1 MLLPAQIIQKKR
13 DGNALTEEEIRFF
26 INGFTSGEL
35 PEYQMSAL
43 AMAICFQGMNF
54 DETMWLTRAMIASG
68 KVVEWGKNSVQVS
81 KSPSASRVDD
91 LGTPALKHSGTTF
104 YADKHSTGG
113 IGDKTSLIIAPLVAC
128 CGVKVPMISGRGLGP
143 TGGTLDKLESI
154 SGFNV
159 NLSLDEFQR
168 VTDKVGCC
176 MIGQTAE
183 IAPADKK
190 LYALRDVTATV
201 SCLPLIVASIMCKK
215 LAENVDGL
223 VLDVKWGSGAFMR
236 TRETSAEL
244 ARAMVEVGKRYG
256 KKVVALQT
264 DMNQPLG
271 QQIGNALE
279 VRECI
284 KIMQSGGEL
293 PTPNPSGGGEP
304 NRRSP
309 PVEGPGVGSADLLE
323 VTLALSAE
331 MLLMAGVAK
340 NVADATQ
347 MLQNKLASGEV
358 LRKFAEMIAAQGGDA
373 SVCDDVKRLPMA
385 KQTRPIAAPKSG
397 FVQAMECDQIGY
409 AVIALGGGRKVSADK
424 IDFAV
429 GFEQPKKIGDAVTAG
444 DPLMIMHY
452 NNATRA
458 AEAEHMVQHAYKIED
473 KPVTTRLP
481 LIVQKIG

>member
-13 DGNALTEEEIRFF
+13 DGQSLTEEEIRFF

-35 PEYQMSAL
+35 PEYQMAAL

-54 DETMWLTRAMIASG
+54 DETMWLTRAMIESG
-68 KVVEWGKNSVQVS
+68 KVVEWPRAPRS
-81 KSPSASRVDD
+81 
-91 LGTPALKHSGTTF
+91 F

-113 IGDKTSLIIAPLVAC
+113 IGDKVSLILAPLVAA

-154 SGFNV
+154 AGFRTG
-159 NLSLDEFQR
+159 LPLDEFKR
-168 VTDKVGCC
+168 VTEEVGCA

-256 KKVVALQT
+256 KKVCALQT

-284 KIMQSGGEL
+284 DLM
-293 PTPNPSGGGEP
+293 N
-304 NRRSP
+304 
-309 PVEGPGVGSADLLE
+309 GSTHADDLLE
-323 VTLALSAE
+323 VTLALSTE

-340 NVADATQ
+340 NVADARQ
-347 MLQNKLASGEV
+347 MLQKKLASGEA
-358 LRKFAEMIAAQGGDA
+358 LRRFAEMIAAQGGDA
-373 SVCDDVKRLPMA
+373 KVCDDVKRLPSA
-385 KQTRPIAAPKSG
+385 RQKKPIAAPKSG
-397 FVQAMECDQIGY
+397 FVQAIECDQIGY
-409 AVIALGGGRKVSADK
+409 AVIALGGGRKVAADK
-424 IDFAV
+424 IDFGV
-429 GFEQPKKIGDAVTAG
+429 GFEQPKKIGNAVKAG
-444 DPLMIMHY
+444 EPLMMMHY
-452 NNATRA
+452 NDETRGAEATR
-458 AEAEHMVQHAYKIED
+458 MVQNAYKIED
-473 KPVTTRLP
+473 KAVKTQLP
-481 LIVQKIG
+481 LIVQKIE

>member
-26 INGFTSGEL
+26 INGFTSSEL
-35 PEYQMSAL
+35 PEYQMAAL

-68 KVVEWGKNSVQVS
+68 KVMEWKRQPG
-81 KSPSASRVDD
+81 
-91 LGTPALKHSGTTF
+91 LF

-113 IGDKTSLIIAPLVAC
+113 IGDKTSLIIAPLVAA

-154 SGFNV
+154 SRFNV
-159 NLSLDEFQR
+159 NLSFDEFQR
-168 VTDKVGCC
+168 ITDSVGCC
-176 MIGQTAE
+176 LIGQTAE

-236 TRETSAEL
+236 TRETSTEL
-244 ARAMVEVGKRYG
+244 AKAMVEVGKRYG

-271 QQIGNALE
+271 RKIGNALE

-284 KIMQSGGEL
+284 EIM
-293 PTPNPSGGGEP
+293 N
-304 NRRSP
+304 
-309 PVEGPGVGSADLLE
+309 GSAGADDLLE

-331 MLLMAGVAK
+331 MLLMAGAAK
-340 NVADATQ
+340 NVAGAKEI
-347 MLQNKLASGEV
+347 LQKKLANGEA
-358 LRKFAEMIAAQGGDA
+358 LHKFAEMIAAQGGDA
-373 SVCDDVKRLPMA
+373 KVCDDVKRLPSA
-385 KQTRPIAAPKSG
+385 KQTKPIPAPMSG
-397 FVQAMECDQIGY
+397 FVQSIECDQIGY
-409 AVIALGGGRKVSADK
+409 AVIALGGGRRVTADK
-424 IDFAV
+424 VDFAV
-429 GFEQPKKIGDAVTAG
+429 GFKEPKKIGDAVKAG
-444 DPLMIMHY
+444 DPLMVMHY
-452 NNATRA
+452 NDEARA
-458 AEAEHMVQHAYKIED
+458 AEAERMVQAAYTIED
-473 KPVTTRLP
+473 KPVNTRSP
-481 LIVQKIG
+481 LIVQKIE

>member
-13 DGNALTEEEIRFF
+13 DGSALSEEEIRFF

-35 PEYQMSAL
+35 PEYQMAAL

-54 DETMWLTRAMIASG
+54 DETMWLTRAMVESG
-68 KVVEWGKNSVQVS
+68 KVVHWRPPE
-81 KSPSASRVDD
+81 SAAGRARPP
-91 LGTPALKHSGTTF
+91 GAPTPF
-104 YADKHSTGG
+104 YCDKHSTGG
-113 IGDKTSLIIAPLVAC
+113 IGDKTSLVIAPLVAA

-154 SGFNV
+154 AGFRV
-159 NLSLDEFQR
+159 NLSLDEFKH
-168 VTDKVGCC
+168 VTEKVGCA

-201 SCLPLIVASIMCKK
+201 SCLPLIVASIMSKK

-236 TRETSAEL
+236 TLETSAEL
-244 ARAMVEVGKRYG
+244 GKAMVEVGKRYG

-271 QQIGNALE
+271 QKIGNALE

-284 KIMQSGGEL
+284 EIM
-293 PTPNPSGGGEP
+293 N
-304 NRRSP
+304 
-309 PVEGPGVGSADLLE
+309 GSARADDLME

-331 MLLMAGVAK
+331 MLLMAGAAK

-347 MLQNKLASGEV
+347 MLQKKLANGEA
-358 LRKFAEMIAAQGGDA
+358 LQKFAEMITAQGGDA
-373 SVCDDVKRLPMA
+373 RVCEDVKRLPVA
-385 KQTRPIAAPKSG
+385 RQTRPITATKSG
-397 FVQAMECDQIGY
+397 FVQSIECDQIGY
-409 AVIALGGGRKVSADK
+409 AVIALGGGRKVAADK
-424 IDFAV
+424 VDLVV
-429 GFEQPKKIGDAVTAG
+429 GFEQPKKTGDAVRAG
-444 DPLMIMHY
+444 EPLMMMHY
-452 NNATRA
+452 NDETRA
-458 AEAEHMVQHAYKIED
+458 AEAERMVQDAYKIED
-473 KPVTTRLP
+473 KRVTTRLP

>member
-13 DGNALTEEEIRFF
+13 DGQALTEEEIRFF
-26 INGFTSGEL
+26 IDGFTSGEL

-43 AMAICFQGMNF
+43 AMAICFQGMSF
-54 DETMWLTRAMIASG
+54 DETMWLTRAMIESG
-68 KVVEWGKNSVQVS
+68 KVVEWPRAPRS
-81 KSPSASRVDD
+81 
-91 LGTPALKHSGTTF
+91 F

-154 SGFNV
+154 SGFRTG
-159 NLSLDEFQR
+159 LSLDEFQS
-168 VTDKVGCC
+168 VTDKVGCA

-223 VLDVKWGSGAFMR
+223 ILDVKWGSGAFMR

-244 ARAMVEVGKRYG
+244 AKAMVEVGKRYG
-256 KKVVALQT
+256 KKVCALQT

-271 QQIGNALE
+271 QKIGNALE

-284 KIMQSGGEL
+284 EL
-293 PTPNPSGGGEP
+293 MN
-304 NRRSP
+304 
-309 PVEGPGVGSADLLE
+309 GSAAAGDLLE

-331 MLLMAGVAK
+331 MLLMANAAK
-340 NVADATQ
+340 SVADARQ
-347 MLQNKLASGEV
+347 MLQKKLASGEA
-358 LRKFAEMIAAQGGDA
+358 LRKFGEMITAQGGDA
-373 SVCDDVKRLPMA
+373 KVCDDVNRLPTA
-385 KQTRPIAAPKSG
+385 KTTRAISATKSG
-397 FVQAMECDQIGY
+397 FVQSIECDQLGY
-409 AVIALGGGRKVSADK
+409 AVITLGGGRKVAADK
-424 IDFAV
+424 VDFAV
-429 GFEQPKKIGDAVTAG
+429 GFEQPKKIGDPVKAG
-444 DPLMIMHY
+444 DPLLIMHY
-452 NNATRA
+452 NEEARG
-458 AEAEHMVQHAYKIED
+458 AEAERMVRGAYRIED
-473 KPVTTRLP
+473 KPVTARLP
-481 LIVQKIG
+481 LIVQKIE

>member
-13 DGNALTEEEIRFF
+13 DGQALTEEEIKFF

-35 PEYQMSAL
+35 PDYQMSAL

-68 KVVEWGKNSVQVS
+68 RIVEWKRQAG
-81 KSPSASRVDD
+81 
-91 LGTPALKHSGTTF
+91 LF

-113 IGDKTSLIIAPLVAC
+113 IGDKTSLVIAPLVAC

-159 NLSLDEFQR
+159 NLPLDKFQQI
-168 VTDKVGCC
+168 TDKVGCC

-190 LYALRDVTATV
+190 LYSLRDVTATV

-236 TRETSAEL
+236 TRETSTEL

-256 KKVVALQT
+256 KKVCALQT

-271 QQIGNALE
+271 QKIGNALE

-284 KIMQSGGEL
+284 EL
-293 PTPNPSGGGEP
+293 MN
-304 NRRSP
+304 
-309 PVEGPGVGSADLLE
+309 GSARADDLLD
-323 VTLALSAE
+323 VTLALSGE

-340 NVADATQ
+340 NVADARQ
-347 MLQNKLASGEV
+347 MLQKKLASGEA
-358 LRKFAEMIAAQGGDA
+358 LQKFAVMVAAQGGDA
-373 SVCDDVKRLPMA
+373 KVCDDVRRLPKA

-397 FVQAMECDQIGY
+397 FVQAIECDQLGY

-444 DPLMIMHY
+444 EPLMIMHY
-452 NNATRA
+452 NDATRA
-458 AEAEHMVQHAYKIED
+458 AEAERMVQQAYKIED

-481 LIVQKIG
+481 LIVEKIG

>member
-1 MLLPAQIIQKKR
+1 MLLPAQIIQSKR
-13 DGNALTEEEIRFF
+13 DGNALTEDEIRFF

-35 PEYQMSAL
+35 PEYQMAAL
-43 AMAICFQGMNF
+43 AMAICFQGMSF
-54 DETMWLTRAMIASG
+54 DETMWLTRAMIESG
-68 KVVEWGKNSVQVS
+68 QVVEWPRAPRS
-81 KSPSASRVDD
+81 
-91 LGTPALKHSGTTF
+91 F

-113 IGDKTSLIIAPLVAC
+113 IGDKVSLILAPLVAC

-154 SGFNV
+154 SGFRTG
-159 NLSLDEFQR
+159 LSLDEFKR
-168 VTDKVGCC
+168 VTDKVGCA

-244 ARAMVEVGKRYG
+244 AQAMVEVGKRYG
-256 KKVVALQT
+256 KKVCALQT

-271 QQIGNALE
+271 QKIGNALE

-284 KIMQSGGEL
+284 EL
-293 PTPNPSGGGEP
+293 MN
-304 NRRSP
+304 
-309 PVEGPGVGSADLLE
+309 GSADADDLLE

-331 MLLMAGVAK
+331 MLLMANVAK
-340 NVADATQ
+340 SVADARQ
-347 MLQNKLASGEV
+347 MLQKKLASGEA
-358 LRKFAEMIAAQGGDA
+358 LRKFAEMITAQGGDA
-373 SVCDDVKRLPMA
+373 KVCDEVKRLPSA
-385 KQTRPIAAPKSG
+385 KKTKPISATKSG
-397 FVQAMECDQIGY
+397 VVQSIECDQIGY
-409 AVIALGGGRKVSADK
+409 AVIALGGGRKMAADK

-429 GFEQPKKIGDAVTAG
+429 GFEQPKKIGDAVKAG
-444 DPLMIMHY
+444 EPLMIMHY
-452 NNATRA
+452 NDEARG
-458 AEAEHMVQHAYKIED
+458 AEAERMVQNAYKIED
-473 KPVTTRLP
+473 KPVTTKLP
-481 LIVQKIG
+481 LIVQRVS

>member
-1 MLLPAQIIQKKR
+1 MLLPAHVIQKKR
-13 DGNALTEEEIRFF
+13 NGHPLTEEEIRFF
-26 INGFTSGEL
+26 INGFTRGDL
-35 PEYQMSAL
+35 PDYQMSAL

-54 DETMWLTRAMIASG
+54 DETMWLTRAMVESG
-68 KVVEWGKNSVQVS
+68 KVVHWHHQPTV
-81 KSPSASRVDD
+81 P
-91 LGTPALKHSGTTF
+91 PHFF

-113 IGDKTSLIIAPLVAC
+113 IGDKTSLIIAPLVAA

-159 NLSLDEFQR
+159 HQSLDQFKHITE
-168 VTDKVGCC
+168 KVGCC

-236 TRETSAEL
+236 TRESSEEL
-244 ARAMVEVGKRYG
+244 AKAMVEVGKRYG

-271 QQIGNALE
+271 QCIGNALE

-284 KIMQSGGEL
+284 EMMNSGATVPAANQKMAGG
-293 PTPNPSGGGEP
+293 TPAPLN
-304 NRRSP
+304 
-309 PVEGPGVGSADLLE
+309 DLLE

-331 MLLMAGVAK
+331 MLLMAGVTK
-340 NVADATQ
+340 NVADARQ
-347 MLQNKLASGEV
+347 MLQKKLASGEA
-358 LRKFAEMIAAQGGDA
+358 LQKFAEMITAQGGDA
-373 SVCDDVKRLPMA
+373 KVCEDVKRLPIA
-385 KQTRPIAAPKSG
+385 KKTRPVMAQQSG
-397 FVQAMECDQIGY
+397 IVQSIECDQLGY
-409 AVIALGGGRKVSADK
+409 AVITLGGGRRVAADK

-429 GFEQPKKIGDAVTAG
+429 GFERPKKLGDPVKDGDA
-444 DPLMIMHY
+444 LMLMHY
-452 NNATRA
+452 NDDARA
-458 AEAEHMVQHAYKIED
+458 SEAERMVQEAYRIDNKS
-473 KPVTTRLP
+473 L
-481 LIVQKIG
+481 

>member
-13 DGNALTEEEIRFF
+13 DGHALTEEEIRFF
-26 INGFTSGEL
+26 INGFTRGEL

-54 DETMWLTRAMIASG
+54 DETMWLTRAMIQSG
-68 KVVEWGKNSVQVS
+68 KIVEWRRSSQAGTLAPP
-81 KSPSASRVDD
+81 SP
-91 LGTPALKHSGTTF
+91 F

-113 IGDKTSLIIAPLVAC
+113 IGDKTSLIIAPLVAA

-159 NLSLDEFQR
+159 NLPLDEFQR
-168 VTDKVGCC
+168 VTERVGAC

-201 SCLPLIVASIMCKK
+201 SCLSLIVASIMCKK

-236 TRETSAEL
+236 TRESSAEL

-256 KKVVALQT
+256 KKVCALQT

-271 QQIGNALE
+271 QKIGNALE

-284 KIMQSGGEL
+284 EL
-293 PTPNPSGGGEP
+293 MN
-304 NRRSP
+304 
-309 PVEGPGVGSADLLE
+309 GSARANDLLE

-340 NVADATQ
+340 NVADAKQ
-347 MLQNKLASGEV
+347 MLEKKLATGEA

-373 SVCDDVKRLPMA
+373 KVCEDVKRLPAA
-385 KQTRPIAAPKSG
+385 KHTRPIAAPKSG
-397 FVQAMECDQIGY
+397 FVQSIECDQIGY
-409 AVIALGGGRKVSADK
+409 AVIAMGGGRKVSTDK
-424 IDFAV
+424 IDFGV
-429 GFEQPKKIGDAVTAG
+429 GFEQPKKLGDRVKAG
-444 DPLMIMHY
+444 EALMVMHY
-452 NNATRA
+452 NDATRA
-458 AEAEHMVQHAYKIED
+458 AEAERMVQQAYAIGG
-473 KPVTTRLP
+473 KPAERLP
-481 LIVQKIG
+481 LIVQKIE

>member
-1 MLLPAQIIQKKR
+1 MPLPAQIIQKKR
-13 DGNALTEEEIRFF
+13 DGYALTEEEIRFF
-26 INGFTSGEL
+26 IDGFTSGEL

-54 DETMWLTRAMIASG
+54 DETMWLTRSMVESGDVVQWRAAGKARTPGAAS
-68 KVVEWGKNSVQVS
+68 
-81 KSPSASRVDD
+81 
-91 LGTPALKHSGTTF
+91 F

-113 IGDKTSLIIAPLVAC
+113 IGDKTSLIIAPLVAA

-154 SGFNV
+154 AGFNV
-159 NLSLDEFQR
+159 NLSLDKFKRITE
-168 VTDKVGCC
+168 KIGCC

-201 SCLPLIVASIMCKK
+201 SCLPLIVASIMSKK

-236 TRETSAEL
+236 TREASAEL

-284 KIMQSGGEL
+284 EVMSG
-293 PTPNPSGGGEP
+293 
-304 NRRSP
+304 
-309 PVEGPGVGSADLLE
+309 AAKADDLLE

-331 MLLMAGVAK
+331 MLLMAGAAK
-340 NVADATQ
+340 NVAAAHE
-347 MLQNKLASGEV
+347 MLQKKLASGEA
-358 LRKFAEMIAAQGGDA
+358 LEKFAEMIAAQGGDA
-373 SVCDDVKRLPMA
+373 RVCEDVKRLPVA
-385 KQTRPIAAPKSG
+385 KHMRPIPAPKSG
-397 FVQAMECDQIGY
+397 YVRSIECDQIGY
-409 AVIALGGGRKVSADK
+409 AVIALGGGRKVASDK
-424 IDFAV
+424 VDFGV
-429 GFEQPKKIGDAVTAG
+429 GFEQPKKIGDAVKSG
-444 DPLMIMHY
+444 EPLMIMHY
-452 NNATRA
+452 NDAGKAT
-458 AEAEHMVQHAYKIED
+458 EAERMVQQAYGISTKTVTARPQLIVEKIE
-473 KPVTTRLP
+473 
-481 LIVQKIG
+481 

>member
-1 MLLPAQIIQKKR
+1 LHRYSLPDKLSELMLLPAQVIQKKR
-13 DGNALTEEEIRFF
+13 DGKALTEEEIRFF
-26 INGFTSGEL
+26 IEGFTRGEL

-54 DETMWLTRAMIASG
+54 DETMWLTRAMIQSG
-68 KVVEWGKNSVQVS
+68 KIVEWNRGGGA
-81 KSPSASRVDD
+81 PGRH
-91 LGTPALKHSGTTF
+91 ALPF

-113 IGDKTSLIIAPLVAC
+113 IGDKTSLILAPLVAA

-159 NLSLDEFQR
+159 NLPLDEFQR
-168 VTDKVGCC
+168 VTETVGCC

-201 SCLPLIVASIMCKK
+201 SCLSLIVGSIMCKK

-236 TRETSAEL
+236 TRESSAEL
-244 ARAMVEVGKRYG
+244 AQAMVEVGKRYG
-256 KKVVALQT
+256 KKVCALQT

-271 QQIGNALE
+271 QKIGNALE

-284 KIMQSGGEL
+284 EL
-293 PTPNPSGGGEP
+293 MN
-304 NRRSP
+304 N
-309 PVEGPGVGSADLLE
+309 SARADDLME

-340 NVADATQ
+340 NVADAKQ
-347 MLQNKLASGEV
+347 MLQKKLASGEA
-358 LRKFAEMIAAQGGDA
+358 LRKFAEMIAAQGGEA
-373 SVCDDVKRLPMA
+373 RVCEDVTRLPAA
-385 KQTRPIAAPKSG
+385 KHTKPIAAPKSG
-397 FVQAMECDQIGY
+397 LVQSIECDQIGY
-409 AVIALGGGRKVSADK
+409 AVIALGGGRKVSTDR

-429 GFEQPKKIGDAVTAG
+429 GFEQPKKIGDRVKEGEA
-444 DPLMIMHY
+444 LMVMHY
-452 NNATRA
+452 NDAPRA
-458 AEAEHMVQHAYKIED
+458 AEAERMVQQAYRIGD
-473 KPVTTRLP
+473 GSVARQP
-481 LIVQKIG
+481 LIVQKIQ

>member
-13 DGNALTEEEIRFF
+13 DGQALTEEEIKFF

-35 PEYQMSAL
+35 PDYQMSAL

-68 KVVEWGKNSVQVS
+68 KIVEWRRQAG
-81 KSPSASRVDD
+81 
-91 LGTPALKHSGTTF
+91 LF
-104 YADKHSTGG
+104 FADKHSTGG
-113 IGDKTSLIIAPLVAC
+113 IGDKTSLVIAPLVAC

-159 NLSLDEFQR
+159 NLPLDRFQQI
-168 VTDKVGCC
+168 TEKVGAC

-256 KKVVALQT
+256 KKVCALQT

-271 QQIGNALE
+271 QRIGNALE

-284 KIMQSGGEL
+284 EL
-293 PTPNPSGGGEP
+293 MN
-304 NRRSP
+304 
-309 PVEGPGVGSADLLE
+309 GSARADDLLE

-340 NVADATQ
+340 NVADARQ
-347 MLQNKLASGEV
+347 MLQKKLASGEA
-358 LRKFAEMIAAQGGDA
+358 LKKFGEMVAAQGGDA
-373 SVCDDVKRLPMA
+373 KVCDDVKRLPRA
-385 KQTRPIAAPKSG
+385 KQTRSIAALKSG
-397 FVQAMECDQIGY
+397 FVQAIECDQLGY

-444 DPLMIMHY
+444 EPLMIMHY
-452 NNATRA
+452 NDATRA
-458 AEAEHMVQHAYKIED
+458 AEAERMVQQAHKIED

-481 LIVQKIG
+481 LIVQKIE

>member
-26 INGFTSGEL
+26 INGFTTGEL
-35 PEYQMSAL
+35 PEYQMAAL

-54 DETMWLTRAMIASG
+54 DETMWLTRAMIESG
-68 KVVEWGKNSVQVS
+68 KVVEWPR
-81 KSPSASRVDD
+81 SPRSY
-91 LGTPALKHSGTTF
+91 

-113 IGDKTSLIIAPLVAC
+113 IGDKVSLILAPLVAC

-154 SGFNV
+154 SGFRV
-159 NLSLDEFQR
+159 NLSLNEFQR
-168 VTDKVGCC
+168 VTDKVGCA

-256 KKVVALQT
+256 KKVCALQT

-284 KIMQSGGEL
+284 EL
-293 PTPNPSGGGEP
+293 MN
-304 NRRSP
+304 
-309 PVEGPGVGSADLLE
+309 GSARADDLLE

-331 MLLMAGVAK
+331 MLLMAGAAK
-340 NVADATQ
+340 NVADARQ
-347 MLQNKLASGEV
+347 MLQKKLANGEA
-358 LRKFAEMIAAQGGDA
+358 LRKFAEMITAQSGDA
-373 SVCDDVKRLPMA
+373 KVCDDVKRLPSA
-385 KQTRPIAAPKSG
+385 KQREPIASLKSG
-397 FVQAMECDQIGY
+397 FVQAIECDQIGY
-409 AVIALGGGRKVSADK
+409 AVIALGGGRKVAADK
-424 IDFAV
+424 VDFAV
-429 GFEQPKKIGDAVTAG
+429 GFEQPKKVGDAVKAG
-444 DPLMIMHY
+444 EPLMMMHY
-452 NNATRA
+452 NDETRG
-458 AEAEHMVQHAYKIED
+458 AEAARMVQNAYKIED
-473 KPVTTRLP
+473 KAVSTRLP
-481 LIVQKIG
+481 LIVQKIE

>member
-13 DGNALTEEEIRFF
+13 DGNALTEEEIKFF
-26 INGFTSGEL
+26 ISGFTSGEL

-54 DETMWLTRAMIASG
+54 DETMWLTRAMIESG
-68 KVVEWGKNSVQVS
+68 KVVEWKRG
-81 KSPSASRVDD
+81 PC
-91 LGTPALKHSGTTF
+91 LF

-113 IGDKTSLIIAPLVAC
+113 IGDKTSLIIAPLLAA

-159 NLSLDEFQR
+159 NVSLDEFKR
-168 VTDKVGCC
+168 ITDKVGCA

-236 TRETSAEL
+236 TRETSTEL
-244 ARAMVEVGKRYG
+244 AKAMVEVGKRYG

-284 KIMQSGGEL
+284 EIM
-293 PTPNPSGGGEP
+293 N
-304 NRRSP
+304 
-309 PVEGPGVGSADLLE
+309 GSKHSDDLME

-331 MLLMAGVAK
+331 MLLLAGVAK

-347 MLQNKLASGEV
+347 ILQKKLASGEA
-358 LRKFAEMIAAQGGDA
+358 LKKFAEMIAAQGGDA
-373 SVCDDVKRLPMA
+373 KVCEDVKRLPVA
-385 KQTRPIAAPKSG
+385 TKARPIAAPKSG
-397 FVQAMECDQIGY
+397 SVQSIECDQIGY
-409 AVIALGGGRKVSADK
+409 AVIALGGGRKVAADK
-424 IDFAV
+424 VDFGV
-429 GFEQPKKIGDAVTAG
+429 GFEHPKKIGDAVEAG
-444 DPLMIMHY
+444 EPLMMMHY
-452 NNATRA
+452 NDETRA
-458 AEAEHMVQHAYKIED
+458 AEAERMVQGAYKIED
-473 KPVTTRLP
+473 KAVTTRLP
-481 LIVQKIG
+481 LIVQKIS